1 MASSTIFWKYLFF
14 IFLTSLSV
22 VFLSDWTCSASR
34 VDGVWN
40 CLIHP
45 CMWLRASHRST
56 YAFDSSGVHQGLDLS
71 HILCIRTTF
80 FAVSLSI
87 CWMNSV
93 ALSSSS
99 GVADCFSEF
108 RY

>member
-1 MASSTIFWKYLFF
+1 MASSTIFQKYSFF

-22 VFLSDWTCSASR
+22 VFLSDWTCSANR

-45 CMWLRASHRST
+45 CMWLCASRRSA

-71 HILCIRTTF
+71 HILHIGTTF
-80 FAVSLSI
+80 FAVSSSI
-87 CWMNSV
+87 CCKNSV

-99 GVADCFSEF
+99 GIADCFSEF

>member
-1 MASSTIFWKYLFF
+1 MASSTIFQKYSFF
-14 IFLTSLSV
+14 VFLTSLSV
-22 VFLSDWTCSASR
+22 VFLSDWTRSASR
-34 VDGVWN
+34 VNGVWN

-45 CMWLRASHRST
+45 CMWLHASHRSA

-71 HILCIRTTF
+71 HILHVGTTF
-80 FAVSLSI
+80 FAVRSSI

-93 ALSSSS
+93 ALSSLS